1 MYTDVTFVY
10 WEYIYGRHTK
20 SRELSS
26 YGKENTLT
34 ELVMLE
40 LR

>member
-1 MYTDVTFVY
+1 MYTDVTFVN
-10 WEYIYGRHTK
+10 WEYLYGRHTK
-20 SRELSS
+20 SRELS
-26 YGKENTLT
+26 YGQENTLT